1 MSLSPRPDTKRRL
14 FDIALATLG
23 LIGLSPL
30 LIVVAISIM
39 AYDRGPILY
48 RARRVGKGGKII
60 HVYKFRT
67 MRRDAGMDGPGIT
80 RVGDRRVTG
89 IGRVLRR
96 MKIDE
101 LPQLINVVKGE
112 MSIVGPRPEDPR
124 YVAIYTP
131 EQRRVLAAT
140 PGITS
145 AASIKFRSEE
155 NLLTGDDWEKL
166 YREKILPEKIAIDLA
181 YLERRNIREDLRIVM
196 QTISALKS

>member
-1 MSLSPRPDTKRRL
+1 
-14 FDIALATLG
+14 
-23 LIGLSPL
+23 
-30 LIVVAISIM
+30 
-39 AYDRGPILY
+39 
-48 RARRVGKGGKII
+48 
-60 HVYKFRT
+60 
-67 MRRDAGMDGPGIT
+67 
-80 RVGDRRVTG
+80 
-89 IGRVLRR
+89 

-112 MSIVGPRPEDPR
+112 MSMVGPRPEDPR